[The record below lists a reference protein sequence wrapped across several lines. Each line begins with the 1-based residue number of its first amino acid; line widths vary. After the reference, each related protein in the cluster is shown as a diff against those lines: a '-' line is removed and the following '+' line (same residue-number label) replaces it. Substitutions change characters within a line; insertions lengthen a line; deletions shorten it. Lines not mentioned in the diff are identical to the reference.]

1 MIAYSENDSE
11 VQVFNTETEAV
22 LRFRLDS
29 NTIAKNGAL
38 DPLHKY
44 LAITSTDGHVSIFT
58 MPSQED
64 DSKIRVLI
72 KKVKITKAKV
82 ETFGQNPLEIQWTHD
97 GSHLLVSG
105 ENSLGII
112 SRDTWE
118 INYSKDF
125 GHKKPITCISWI
137 SEAVLVT
144 AGLDKIIKIYD
155 FSKRTLLHYI

>member
-1 MIAYSENDSE
+1 M
-11 VQVFNTETEAV
+11 
-22 LRFRLDS
+22 
-29 NTIAKNGAL
+29 
-38 DPLHKY
+38 
-44 LAITSTDGHVSIFT
+44 
-58 MPSQED
+58 
-64 DSKIRVLI
+64 KIS
-72 KKVKITKAKV
+72 KAKV
-82 ETFGQNPLEIQWTHD
+82 DTFGQNPLEIQWTHN

-155 FSKRTLLHYI
+155 FSKRTLIHYI